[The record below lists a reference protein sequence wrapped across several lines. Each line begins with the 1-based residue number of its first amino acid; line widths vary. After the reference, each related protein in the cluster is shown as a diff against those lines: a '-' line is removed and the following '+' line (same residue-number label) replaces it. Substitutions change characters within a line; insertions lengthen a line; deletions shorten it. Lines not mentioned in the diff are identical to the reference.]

1 MIVEDGIRVEEG
13 DTLAIIEDK
22 RLITNYNEDL
32 INLENANAELSK
44 SKADLEMQYAIMEA
58 QVKTNETDTE
68 IANLDSVQMQYL
80 TPNQRKIR
88 ELELKQAAIE
98 KKKLQMK
105 LIALGEINRSEIRK
119 LELTI
124 QQIQNQLESSKR
136 RIDALTL
143 TAPKSGVVILATHM
157 ITRRKITVGDPIW
170 DNMPIISIPESKKIC
185 YRN

>member
-13 DTLAIIEDK
+13 DTLVIIEDK

-98 KKKLQMK
+98 Q
-105 LIALGEINRSEIRK
+105 
-119 LELTI
+119 
-124 QQIQNQLESSKR
+124 
-136 RIDALTL
+136 
-143 TAPKSGVVILATHM
+143 
-157 ITRRKITVGDPIW
+157 
-170 DNMPIISIPESKKIC
+170 
-185 YRN
+185 